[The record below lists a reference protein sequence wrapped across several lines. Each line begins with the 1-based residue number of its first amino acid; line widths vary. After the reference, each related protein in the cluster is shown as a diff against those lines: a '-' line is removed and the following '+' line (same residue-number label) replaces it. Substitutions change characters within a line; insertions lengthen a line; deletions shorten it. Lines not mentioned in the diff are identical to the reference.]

1 MLIHARQ
8 RVENGAFAHIRVPR
22 KGNGAHCRLA
32 VGRGEVPA
40 AAVSIHIVIRTF
52 PAPRAARKLHVGE
65 KCPRPLFAVY
75 TIMLFVPCARRHIR
89 GSNCLECHKLMV
101 PTGVGFDYNGIK
113 DV

>member
-52 PAPRAARKLHVGE
+52 PAPRAARRVACRRKVPAAALRRIYYYVIRALCAATHPRLKL
-65 KCPRPLFAVY
+65 PR
-75 TIMLFVPCARRHIR
+75 VP
-89 GSNCLECHKLMV
+89 
-101 PTGVGFDYNGIK
+101 
-113 DV
+113 